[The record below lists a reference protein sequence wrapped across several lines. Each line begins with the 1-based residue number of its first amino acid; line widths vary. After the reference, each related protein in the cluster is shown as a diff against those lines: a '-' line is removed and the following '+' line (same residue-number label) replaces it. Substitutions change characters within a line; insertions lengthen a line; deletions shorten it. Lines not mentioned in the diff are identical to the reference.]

1 MIAGTDAAQS
11 GFPRCSAEA
20 TEVPQHL
27 VPSVQHQRG
36 HVRPVGAD
44 ARCSVR
50 PRWRSTQARACSSA
64 RGPERSWRCVSFR
77 GSPIDGRSRCAGAPP
92 TAEAHRSSP
101 TPRSRWSPGIVYT
114 RVSSV
119 APEHLRRLH
128 PGLGDGPSTTLY
140 GHSAPMA
147 QRAAVARSRGRQSL
161 RARRWRARRRAGSS
175 PAICSAKLLR
185 ATSPYR
191 ATRPSTSERAR
202 KAMYSSRV
210 CTGA

>member
-1 MIAGTDAAQS
+1 MRLSPASRAAALKLRKCRS
-11 GFPRCSAEA
+11 TWFPRFSTNWVTSGQWE
-20 TEVPQHL
+20 PM
-27 VPSVQHQRG
+27 RG
-36 HVRPVGAD
+36 
-44 ARCSVR
+44 ARC
-50 PRWRSTQARACSSA
+50 ARVGGRRKRERA
-64 RGPERSWRCVSFR
+64 RQREGRNETGDASHFAVLQSMGGVDALVLCQLQKRTGNLLRHVA
-77 GSPIDGRSRCAGAPP
+77 DGA
-92 TAEAHRSSP
+92 
-101 TPRSRWSPGIVYT
+101 GIVYT

-185 ATSPYR
+185 ATSPY
-191 ATRPSTSERAR
+191 
-202 KAMYSSRV
+202 
-210 CTGA
+210 